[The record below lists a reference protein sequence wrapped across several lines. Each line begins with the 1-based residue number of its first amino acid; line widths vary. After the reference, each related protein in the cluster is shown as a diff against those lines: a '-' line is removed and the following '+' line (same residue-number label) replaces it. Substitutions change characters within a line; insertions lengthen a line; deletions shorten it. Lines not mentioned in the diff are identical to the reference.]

1 MHESETKIL
10 VVDDN
15 EALRYA
21 IVRALRSGGYQ
32 VQEAGTGSEALQ
44 LAANCPD
51 LITLDIKLPDIDGY
65 EVCRTLRA
73 RPDTSHIPILH
84 ISASFV
90 APEHKV
96 KALEGGA
103 DGYLAEPITKD
114 ELLATV
120 KALLRMK
127 RAESDARRREQEL
140 RFLADS
146 IPHMVWIADT
156 NGKMMHFNIRWHE
169 FTGLGE
175 KESLPEGWLQVVHR
189 DDVARVKDSWQKSLE
204 SQEPFQ
210 AEARYRTAD
219 GDYRW
224 VSMRAELMQ
233 QYMGHPGR
241 WFGTSTD
248 IHDEKRKEQVM
259 QRTERMAL
267 AGRLAA
273 SIAHEINN
281 PLEAITNIFYI
292 LEGNT
297 AIDEKTMS
305 LVRMGSEELKRV
317 SHIVRQSL
325 SYYRNAETPAP
336 VRLSDLLEETMRI
349 LSHHVT
355 AHRITAVRQYESDST
370 VSVVAGEMRQVFS
383 NLILNAIEAMQD
395 NGRIVLRVHD
405 SRDWHNGGRS
415 GVRVAIGDDGP
426 GISPKDRSQIFEA
439 FFTTKMEK
447 GTGLGLWVSSD
458 IVRKHGGHIRV
469 RSCTIPGRSGTVFSV
484 FLPHH

>member
-1 MHESETKIL
+1 MRESDTTIL

-32 VQEAGTGSEALQ
+32 VIEAGTGAEALQ
-44 LAANCPD
+44 LASQSPD

-65 EVCRTLRA
+65 EVCRRLRA
-73 RPDTSHIPILH
+73 RPDTNHIPILH

-90 APEHKV
+90 ASEHKV

-103 DGYLAEPITKD
+103 DAYLAEPITKD

-127 RAESDARRREQEL
+127 QAESEARRREQEL

-156 NGKMMHFNIRWHE
+156 NGRAVYFNDRWFE
-169 FTGLGE
+169 FTGLT
-175 KESLPEGWLQVVHR
+175 KEQSLPSGWSQVVHR
-189 DDVARVKDSWQKSLE
+189 DDLDQVTEAWGKSLQTQ
-204 SQEPFQ
+204 SPFQ
-210 AEARYRTAD
+210 AEARYRTAA

-224 VSMRAELMQ
+224 VSMRAVLMQ
-233 QYMGHPGR
+233 QDKEHPGR

-248 IHDEKRKEQVM
+248 IQEEKRKEEVF

-292 LEGNT
+292 LEGNK

-325 SYYRNAETPAP
+325 SYYRNSEVAAA
-336 VRLSDLLEETMRI
+336 VKLSELLEETMRI

-355 AHRITAVRQYESDST
+355 AHQITAVRQYESDSK
-370 VSVVAGEMRQVFS
+370 VSVVAGEIRQVFS
-383 NLILNAIEAMQD
+383 NLILNAIEAMQE
-395 NGRIVLRVHD
+395 NGRLVLKVHD
-405 SRDWHNGGRS
+405 SRDWHNGGQP

-426 GISPKDRSQIFEA
+426 GISPKDRAHIFDA
-439 FFTTKMEK
+439 FFTTKLEK

-458 IVRKHGGHIRV
+458 IIRKHGGHISV
-469 RSCTIPGRSGTVFSV
+469 RSCTTPGRSGTVFSV
-484 FLPHH
+484 FFPHN